1 MKELVLNGKFFREV
15 YFDVYR
21 IKFEEWYIG
30 IWINI
35 KLILMILY
43 NNDDVDMDLSMGLVL
58 NI

>member
-15 YFDVYR
+15 YFDVYG